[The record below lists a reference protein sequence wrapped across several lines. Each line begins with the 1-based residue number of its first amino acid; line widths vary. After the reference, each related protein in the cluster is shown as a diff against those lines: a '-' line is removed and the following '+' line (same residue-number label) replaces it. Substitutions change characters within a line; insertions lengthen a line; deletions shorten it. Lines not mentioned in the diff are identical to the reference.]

1 MGWWHHIVGSRAEDK
16 EPSFVLL
23 AVVIPFAAII
33 LFAVLRP
40 GPVGWYLIDLNW
52 LWLAYK
58 FKSRNQRIFCL
69 VCFALL
75 TAFLVWVAP
84 YCRGCI
90 GYRGSLSQP
99 DFTDTNLASLHLGGW
114 LPVIIPG
121 AVFFLWRNGKEYRD
135 TGEFNAFTQTA
146 LWVVF
151 FGGAWLWVGYFGEHG
166 ALVSWPVGV
175 GVLLA
180 VLFFSRVAALNRQR
194 REQAD
199 NLREM
204 PPPPDTGGGPA
215 KKSDFEDW

>member
-1 MGWWHHIVGSRAEDK
+1 M
-16 EPSFVLL
+16 
-23 AVVIPFAAII
+23 
-33 LFAVLRP
+33 LRP
-40 GPVGWYLIDLNW
+40 GPVGWYLVDLNW

-58 FKSRNQRIFCL
+58 YKARNQRIFCL

-99 DFTDTNLASLHLGGW
+99 DFTDTNLASLNLGGW
-114 LPVIIPG
+114 LPVLVPG
-121 AVFFLWRNGKEYRD
+121 AVFFLWKNVREYRD
-135 TGEFNAFTQTA
+135 TGELNAFTQTA
-146 LWVVF
+146 FWLVL
-151 FGGAWLWVGYFGEHG
+151 FGGAWLWVGYFGDHG
-166 ALVSWPVGV
+166 AFISWPVGV
-175 GVLLA
+175 VRRAAGAARCAGVG
-180 VLFFSRVAALNRQR
+180 SGPST